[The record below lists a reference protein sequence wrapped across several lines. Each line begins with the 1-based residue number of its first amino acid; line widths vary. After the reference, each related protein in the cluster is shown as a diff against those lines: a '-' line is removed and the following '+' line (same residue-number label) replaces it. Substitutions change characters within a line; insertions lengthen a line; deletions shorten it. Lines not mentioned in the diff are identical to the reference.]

1 MSLMRTYRRALG
13 LSQSAFAAQLNVPLE
28 TYRPWDAGRRE
39 PPPQLL
45 TRARTLAGYP
55 DETVLLPL
63 PVLALMIGVH
73 VRTLHAAARSG
84 RLGVAYDTR
93 TTFRRL
99 RPRATLKHALDFR
112 RHYYGTQ
119 RRPPATPV
127 PLTWASVPGTMT
139 FNSKRCA
146 DTSTSARLD
155 SRAWSA
161 PPVRPS
167 SINGKRGNARHRL
180 FSGSGSMSFN
190 PGSTLTPSHD
200 DPLEDSVL
208 PATSGPLA

>member
-1 MSLMRTYRRALG
+1 MRTYRRALG

-93 TTFRRL
+93 RIFRHTVAVVEAQATAR
-99 RPRATLKHALDFR
+99 RVCRSPRF
-112 RHYYGTQ
+112 
-119 RRPPATPV
+119 
-127 PLTWASVPGTMT
+127 
-139 FNSKRCA
+139 
-146 DTSTSARLD
+146 TSTTRCPARRTA
-155 SRAWSA
+155 RARPA
-161 PPVRPS
+161 P
-167 SINGKRGNARHRL
+167 
-180 FSGSGSMSFN
+180 
-190 PGSTLTPSHD
+190 
-200 DPLEDSVL
+200 
-208 PATSGPLA
+208 